1 MPHMERRSF
10 FKFIGLPAL
19 FLPLINL
26 FPSHL
31 KKPKTM
37 SLYVDGTKIAESNKS
52 FPITPAHS
60 PFKSVAAKCP
70 KCGLTLK
77 IPYFKGSETYHFVGT
92 YPCARCGGKIKFDA
106 LIKTSP
112 KAHYHP

>member
-37 SLYVDGTKIAESNKS
+37 SLYVDGTKVAESES
-52 FPITPAHS
+52 FPLRHAR
-60 PFKSVAAKCP
+60 FGSVVAKCP
-70 KCGLTLK
+70 KCGLNLK
-77 IPYFKGSETYHFVGT
+77 VPYIEGSETYHYVQT
-92 YPCARCGGKIKFDA
+92 YPCLKCGGKIKFDA
-106 LIKTSP
+106 LIKTIVNVGC
-112 KAHYHP
+112 HFHP

>member
-1 MPHMERRSF
+1 MTNMERRNF

-19 FLPLINL
+19 FLPFINL

-31 KKPKTM
+31 KKTKTM
-37 SLYVDGTKIAESNKS
+37 SLSVDGTKVAESNKS
-52 FPITPAHS
+52 FPLRHS
-60 PFKSVAAKCP
+60 SFGSVAEKCS

-77 IPYFKGSETYHFVGT
+77 IPYLEGSETYHFAHT
-92 YPCARCGGKIKFDA
+92 YPCSKCGGKIKFDA